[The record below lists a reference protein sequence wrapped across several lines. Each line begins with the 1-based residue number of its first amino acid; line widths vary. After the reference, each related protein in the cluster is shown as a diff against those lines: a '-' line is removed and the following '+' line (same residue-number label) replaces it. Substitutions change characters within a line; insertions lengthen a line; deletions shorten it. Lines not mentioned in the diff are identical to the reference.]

1 MKKIKRSVI
10 IALAIFFILAS
21 MTGYLSFRYLD
32 RFASDFVTSALLR
45 LHKHPAPDDV
55 VLVMIDEKYDGLIHI
70 SEISKDY
77 VKDINDYVN
86 VDDMIY
92 AEVIDYDEEAKKYK
106 LSIKNINYKDGSKI
120 EDENANNEGFLP
132 LKEHL
137 DLWMNEKIKEIMD
150 KM

>member
-1 MKKIKRSVI
+1 MDDINIGDI
-10 IALAIFFILAS
+10 IRVTV
-21 MTGYLSFRYLD
+21 TGIQNYGAF
-32 RFASDFVTSALLR
+32 
-45 LHKHPAPDDV
+45 
-55 VLVMIDEKYDGLIHI
+55 VMINEKYDGLIHI

-77 VKDINDYVN
+77 VKDINDYVEIG
-86 VDDMIY
+86 DLIY
-92 AEVIDYDEEAKKYK
+92 AEVIDYDEESNKFK

-120 EDENANNEGFLP
+120 EDEDSNEGFIP

>member
-1 MKKIKRSVI
+1 MWRDNMDSINIGDIIKVTV
-10 IALAIFFILAS
+10 
-21 MTGYLSFRYLD
+21 TGIQNYGAF
-32 RFASDFVTSALLR
+32 
-45 LHKHPAPDDV
+45 
-55 VLVMIDEKYDGLIHI
+55 VMIDEEYDGLIHI

-77 VKDINDYVN
+77 VKDINDYVEIG
-86 VDDMIY
+86 DEIY
-92 AEVIDYDEEAKKYK
+92 AEVIDYDTENNKYK

-120 EDENANNEGFLP
+120 EDETNNKGFLP

>member
-1 MKKIKRSVI
+1 MDSINIGDIIKVTV
-10 IALAIFFILAS
+10 
-21 MTGYLSFRYLD
+21 TGIQNYGAF
-32 RFASDFVTSALLR
+32 
-45 LHKHPAPDDV
+45 
-55 VLVMIDEKYDGLIHI
+55 VMIDEEYDGLIHI

-77 VKDINDYVN
+77 VKDINDYVEIG
-86 VDDMIY
+86 DEIY
-92 AEVIDYDEEAKKYK
+92 AEVIDYDTESNKYK

-120 EDENANNEGFLP
+120 EDETNNEGFLP

>member
-1 MKKIKRSVI
+1 MWRDSMNNINIGDIIKVTV
-10 IALAIFFILAS
+10 
-21 MTGYLSFRYLD
+21 TGIQNYGAF
-32 RFASDFVTSALLR
+32 
-45 LHKHPAPDDV
+45 
-55 VLVMIDEKYDGLIHI
+55 VMIDEEYDGLIHI

-77 VKDINDYVN
+77 VKDINDYVQIG
-86 VDDMIY
+86 DEIY
-92 AEVIDYDEEAKKYK
+92 AEVIDYDEEANKYK

-120 EDENANNEGFLP
+120 EDETNNEGFLP

>member
-1 MKKIKRSVI
+1 MWRDNMDSINIGDI
-10 IALAIFFILAS
+10 IRVTV
-21 MTGYLSFRYLD
+21 TGIQNYGAF
-32 RFASDFVTSALLR
+32 
-45 LHKHPAPDDV
+45 
-55 VLVMIDEKYDGLIHI
+55 VMINEEYDGLIHI

-77 VKDINDYVN
+77 VKDINDYVKIG
-86 VDDMIY
+86 DLIY
-92 AEVIDYDEEAKKYK
+92 AEVIDYDEESNKYK

-120 EDENANNEGFLP
+120 EDENSNEGFLP

>member
-1 MKKIKRSVI
+1 MNNINIGDIIKVTV
-10 IALAIFFILAS
+10 
-21 MTGYLSFRYLD
+21 TGIQNYGAF
-32 RFASDFVTSALLR
+32 
-45 LHKHPAPDDV
+45 
-55 VLVMIDEKYDGLIHI
+55 VMIDEEYDGLIHI

-77 VKDINDYVN
+77 VKDINDYVQIG
-86 VDDMIY
+86 DEIY
-92 AEVIDYDEEAKKYK
+92 AEVIDYDEEANKYK

-120 EDENANNEGFLP
+120 EDETNNEGFLP